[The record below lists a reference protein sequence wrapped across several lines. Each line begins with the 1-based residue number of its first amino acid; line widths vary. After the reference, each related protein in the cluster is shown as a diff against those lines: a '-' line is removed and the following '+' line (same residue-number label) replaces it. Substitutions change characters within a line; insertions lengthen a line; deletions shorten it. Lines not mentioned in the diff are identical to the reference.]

1 MELNEQATLLFNS
14 DLDLSTVTNRLDY
27 HLKVA
32 KKVIIEDET
41 IVKAEKAPIAKIV
54 IFVEILLMA
63 ALIAYLGI
71 NLIKHN

>member
-27 HLKVA
+27 QLKAA
-32 KKVIIEDET
+32 KKVIIEDEA

-63 ALIAYLGI
+63 ALIVYLGI
-71 NLIKHN
+71 NLIKHK